1 MHLQWCL
8 FLLTFYELGEI
19 DIMRTIK
26 TTILLGLCTISSAAL
41 AQSLTLYSG
50 TNFSGESR
58 QVSLVNTN
66 VGGFVARSADAQGK
80 WRVCTGPFG
89 LLGCRTIE
97 GRMADLGGNGMAV
110 VSAIFGVG
118 TGTGQ
123 QNPQQP
129 NQPGGQAYPP
139 QSGIVLYSGPNYTG
153 RQVALNTDISNLN
166 SVSFGDD
173 AQSAITAQGESWQL
187 CEHSNYEGR
196 CLQVSGAFPSLV
208 PLASMASSARRGSGY
223 PQQQTYPQQQ
233 NYPQQT
239 YPAQQAYGAAAGRT
253 ASFFA
258 APLFNGQPMLAC
270 PDSPTRPSASCAKK
284 SAEQF
289 CRLSGFAKLAYSSY
303 SNQGTLEDVLCTR

>member
-1 MHLQWCL
+1 M
-8 FLLTFYELGEI
+8 TN
-19 DIMRTIK
+19 RTIAAFSL
-26 TTILLGLCTISSAAL
+26 ILCTASSSAL

-66 VGGFVARSADAQGK
+66 VGGFVARSAVAQGK
-80 WRVCTGPFG
+80 WRVCSGPLG

-97 GRMADLGGNGMAV
+97 GRVADLGGSGMAV

-118 TGTGQ
+118 TGGAT
-123 QNPQQP
+123 PPPTQP
-129 NQPGGQAYPP
+129 ASGQAYPP

-153 RQVALNTDISNLN
+153 RQVALNSDTSSLN

-173 AQSAITAQGESWQL
+173 AQSAIAAPGESWQL

-208 PLASMASSARRGSGY
+208 PLASMASSARRSSGTS
-223 PQQQTYPQQQ
+223 QQQTYPQQQ

-239 YPAQQAYGAAAGRT
+239 AYGAATGRT
-253 ASFFA
+253 ASFFPQ
-258 APLFNGQPMLAC
+258 PLFNGQPMLAC
-270 PDSPTRPSASCAKK
+270 PDNRSKPSASCAKK

-289 CRLSGFAKLAYSSY
+289 CRLSGYAKLGYSSY
-303 SNQGTLEDVLCTR
+303 STQGYLEDVLCTR